1 VSTNIA
7 ILTAFLRLIE
17 IGTRRAGAAFRF
29 DSSRPLKHPSN
40 FSLIFALLGRGWAA
54 FFRRGGNRFVAE
66 THHATGRAKFAI
78 DLGFIRDRHI
88 KWRLSAKADMHWTRA
103 KGETD
108 NGSF

>member
-1 VSTNIA
+1 
-7 ILTAFLRLIE
+7 L
-17 IGTRRAGAAFRF
+17 AG
-29 DSSRPLKHPSN
+29 
-40 FSLIFALLGRGWAA
+40 GWAA